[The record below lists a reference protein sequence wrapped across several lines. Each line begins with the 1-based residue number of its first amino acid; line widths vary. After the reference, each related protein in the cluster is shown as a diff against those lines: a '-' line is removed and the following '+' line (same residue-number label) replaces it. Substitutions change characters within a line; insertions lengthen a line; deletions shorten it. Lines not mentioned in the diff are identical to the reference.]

1 MARDRAVP
9 DVLNAARAP
18 WAVRAA
24 TSRGRLVPEP
34 PSPTRSPWQRDRDR
48 IVHSTAFRRLAHK
61 TQVFVPFEGDHFR
74 TRLTHTIEVAQ
85 IARAFARG
93 LGLDDDLAEALALA
107 HDLGHTPFGHT
118 GEDVLHA
125 LMAPWGGFDHNVQAL
140 RIVTRLEHRY
150 AAFDGLNLTW
160 ETLEGLVKHN
170 GPLAGPHARP
180 NAPPVPRAMLD
191 FDRQW
196 PLDLTRFASAEAQTA
211 AIADDVAYNSHDID
225 DGLRAGLF
233 DLVALREAVPL
244 VDDLLREIAARYRV
258 LEPLRMQHE
267 LVRRLI
273 TLFVED
279 VLSESTRRIRDAGV
293 GSLDDIRAANAPV
306 VAMTSEFQAVDRAI
320 KAFLFPAMYRHR
332 DVVRVREIAAHV
344 LQRLFPAFLETPASL
359 PPDWA
364 GMAAAA
370 PDDATRARVVC
381 DYIAGM
387 TDRFAL
393 GEYQRL
399 FGKTVD
405 LK

>member
-1 MARDRAVP
+1 
-9 DVLNAARAP
+9 LNTARASY
-18 WAVRAA
+18 AVSAA
-24 TSRGRLVPEP
+24 ASRGRLVPEP

-180 NAPPVPRAMLD
+180 NAPPVPRAVLD
-191 FDRQW
+191 FDREC

-233 DLVALREAVPL
+233 DLAALRDSVPL
-244 VDDLLREIAARYRV
+244 VDDLLREIATRHSV
-258 LEPLRMQHE
+258 LEPVRMQHE
-267 LVRRLI
+267 LVRGLI

-279 VLSESTRRIRDAGV
+279 VLSESARRLRAPDV
-293 GSLDDIRAANAPV
+293 RTVEDIRAAATPV
-306 VAMTSEFQAVDRAI
+306 IAMSARFQDADRTI
-320 KAFLFPAMYRHR
+320 KGFLFPSMYRHR

-344 LQRLFPAFLETPASL
+344 LQRLFPALLETPENL
-359 PPDWA
+359 PADW
-364 GMAAAA
+364 AAAA
-370 PDDATRARVVC
+370 AMTRDEAARARVVC

-393 GEYQRL
+393 GEYRRL